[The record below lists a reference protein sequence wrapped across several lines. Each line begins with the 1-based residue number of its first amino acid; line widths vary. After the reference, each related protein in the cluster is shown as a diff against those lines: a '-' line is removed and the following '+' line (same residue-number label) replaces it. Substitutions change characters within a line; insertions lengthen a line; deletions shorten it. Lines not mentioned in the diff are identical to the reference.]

1 MARFDVYRS
10 RDSHG
15 FVLDCQANTLVGLNT
30 RVVVPL
36 WPPDEAPIAGARL
49 NPKFE
54 IEGAPYVMVTQFIAS
69 VPANSLGQKVVSLD
83 AEQYVVTNAL
93 DMLLTGV

>member
-1 MARFDVYRS
+1 L
-10 RDSHG
+10 
-15 FVLDCQANTLVGLNT
+15 LDCQATTLQHLNT

-36 WPPDEAPIAGARL
+36 LPPDEAPYPGARL
-49 NPKFE
+49 NPHFE

-69 VPANSLGQKVVSLD
+69 VPVGSLGEIAVSLEEEAYD
-83 AEQYVVTNAL
+83 ILNAL